1 MNGRG
6 SSRSRTDECRGY
18 PAERIGL
25 RQRSRRCRSRQECR
39 AATAPCYTADRAGAP
54 RQQRAPGKR
63 ESVQTGWTL
72 DFNPRVPGS
81 PQQGFHGTDSPR
93 KRGDPFRTDAR
104 PHGAAQPA
112 IGCASRRPSASSNP
126 RNRDS
131 SVQGNP
137 ESLNPRD
144 AGSFLPPPPPWAGDL
159 FFHGLGQGEA
169 GRDVESPFPSAEDSG
184 IRLAP
189 CIGGSRCPGIPEP
202 ETP

>member
-1 MNGRG
+1 MAAHSPGADVKG
-6 SSRSRTDECRGY
+6 VSRTLSSAGRFT
-18 PAERIGL
+18 
-25 RQRSRRCRSRQECR
+25 R
-39 AATAPCYTADRAGAP
+39 AAARCLRAQRQSLAP
-54 RQQRAPGKR
+54 RTPQCVMPLPQNGALLGRTQDAVCVAQSGRVTRA
-63 ESVQTGWTL
+63 W
-72 DFNPRVPGS
+72 
-81 PQQGFHGTDSPR
+81 
-93 KRGDPFRTDAR
+93 
-104 PHGAAQPA
+104 
-112 IGCASRRPSASSNP
+112 RPSASSNP

-184 IRLAP
+184 IRSAP
-189 CIGGSRCPGIPEP
+189 CIGGSKCPGIPEP